1 MTVTQRSTTALVLA
15 ALLAGCSGM
24 GTTMSKVGRMGKNRG
39 YEIAAE
45 LPIVQQAAL
54 DVLKARGYDVSL
66 KPDPDNGAE
75 GAGQIAIGQRIVK
88 YSPPVG
94 AAPTAPEVPKQMDT
108 RDLVDIYLSK
118 KWQMGSD
125 QGALNITLVDIVG
138 GNYLRLAPGGTEE
151 EVPLTSD
158 YIAALRNEIER
169 KVDESR
175 DPKPVAK

>member
-1 MTVTQRSTTALVLA
+1 MKIIKSFSLLTTA
-15 ALLAGCSGM
+15 ALLASCSGM
-24 GTTMSKVGRMGKNRG
+24 GTTMSKVERMGKNKG

-45 LPIVQQAAL
+45 LPVVQQASL

-94 AAPTAPEVPKQMDT
+94 AVPTAAEVPKQMDT

-125 QGALNITLVDIVG
+125 QGAPNITLVDIVG
-138 GNYLRLAPGGTEE
+138 GNYLRLAPNAAEQE
-151 EVPLTSD
+151 IPLTSD

-169 KVDESR
+169 KVDEARSA
-175 DPKPVAK
+175 KPVAK